1 MNKHCLPPLIAMHLV
16 QILLPCRDNE
26 GEPFG
31 HEDFERVKEE
41 LAARFNGVTAYL
53 QAPADGLW
61 RKGAEANADQIVIF
75 EVMTD
80 EVDLLEWRDRRTA
93 LERRFR
99 QEKVIIR
106 YMPITLI

>member
-1 MNKHCLPPLIAMHLV
+1 M
-16 QILLPCRDNE
+16 DNE
-26 GEPFG
+26 GQPFG
-31 HEDFERVKEE
+31 QEDFERVKKE
-41 LAARFNGVTAYL
+41 LAGRFDGVTAYL

-61 RKGAEANADQIVIF
+61 RKGAESNADKIVIF

-80 EVDLLEWRDRRTA
+80 EINLLEWRDRRMA

-99 QEKVIIR
+99 QEQVIIR

>member
-1 MNKHCLPPLIAMHLV
+1 MHG
-16 QILLPCRDNE
+16 QPRAAFRAGRIR
-26 GEPFG
+26 G
-31 HEDFERVKEE
+31 VKEE
-41 LAARFNGVTAYL
+41 LAGRFDGVTAFL

-61 RKGAEANADQIVIF
+61 RMGAESNADKIVIF

-80 EVDLLEWRDRRTA
+80 EIDLLEWRDRRLS